1 MAVTAAIQSFSG
13 GIKPVGEAL
22 AVELTSVG
30 KTVTASG
37 VNSGLSNQT
46 SYDWYINSDYVLTS
60 LEIVKIGGA
69 LPANTSLN
77 VEVMKFT
84 ATAANNPAATNA
96 DLVQVALAKLAPAAA
111 LGTKAIAGVLTGSL
125 AIGTALNNSTNTN
138 HFANGGTSD
147 PVQKLASQ
155 EAIAGAANS
164 NQRIR
169 IRCTAYN
176 SATEVTGANLSVF
189 ILATFC
195 RYNAQ
200 KLTGADELTSIVVA

>member
-22 AVELTSVG
+22 AVEITSVG

-60 LEIVKIGGA
+60 LEIVKIGAA

-77 VEVMKFT
+77 VEVLKYE
-84 ATAANNPAATNA
+84 ATDTSDG
-96 DLVQVALAKLAPAAA
+96 DLTQVALAKLQAAAA
-111 LGTKAIAGVLTGSL
+111 LGTKAIAGVLTGTL
-125 AIGTALNNSTNTN
+125 AIGTALNNATNTN

-155 EAIAGAANS
+155 QAVAGTSPS

-176 SATEVTGANLSVF
+176 SGAEVTGSNLSVF

>member
-22 AVELTSVG
+22 PIEITSVG

-37 VNSGLSNQT
+37 LSNQIA
-46 SYDWYINSDYVLTS
+46 YDWYINSDYVLTS

-77 VEVMKFT
+77 VEVLKYT
-84 ATAANNPAATNA
+84 ATAANNPAANDSA
-96 DLVQVALAKLAPAAA
+96 LVQVALAKLAPAAA

-125 AIGTALNNSTNTN
+125 AIGAALNNSTNTN
-138 HFANGGTSD
+138 QFLAGSTSD

-155 EAIAGAANS
+155 EAIAGSANS
-164 NQRIR
+164 SQRIR
-169 IRCTAYN
+169 VRCTAYN
-176 SATEVTGANLSVF
+176 SGAEVTNANLSVF

-195 RYNAQ
+195 RYNAY